1 MAPRS
6 RNRPRAVFWPAI
18 STISVTCF
26 VALLVLAVMS
36 INSGRL
42 LDLES
47 PRGHQEQDDYPSDAH
62 PEPQSGKFKVCID
75 WFVVVIPH
83 AHFRSWNLW
92 FLVDVRV
99 HEWFLWLIDGCWGSD
114 DCCDR
119 DCKCHCTANTSRRAG
134 EMIVSTFYNHNSH
147 GNVMMR
153 SGEKKVHKTWNRS
166 FPLCCLS
173 FSSKP
178 HSSVWKL
185 HLDVFSY
192 TWHLYL
198 LPSHSMHQ

>member
-26 VALLVLAVMS
+26 VALLVLAFMS

-62 PEPQSGKFKVCID
+62 PEPPSGELKVCVD

-83 AHFRSWNLW
+83 AYFRSWNLW

-99 HEWFLWLIDGCWGSD
+99 HE
-114 DCCDR
+114 
-119 DCKCHCTANTSRRAG
+119 
-134 EMIVSTFYNHNSH
+134 
-147 GNVMMR
+147 
-153 SGEKKVHKTWNRS
+153 
-166 FPLCCLS
+166 
-173 FSSKP
+173 
-178 HSSVWKL
+178 
-185 HLDVFSY
+185 
-192 TWHLYL
+192 
-198 LPSHSMHQ
+198 